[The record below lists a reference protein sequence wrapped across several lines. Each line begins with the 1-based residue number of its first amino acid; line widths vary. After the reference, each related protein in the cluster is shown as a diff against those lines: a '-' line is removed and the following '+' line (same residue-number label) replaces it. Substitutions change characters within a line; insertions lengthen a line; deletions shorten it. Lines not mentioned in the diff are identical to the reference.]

1 MSAAAAQPATLRP
14 PPTGLR
20 FWLSD
25 AGQGRLRLWTG
36 LVLFTFA
43 ATHLL
48 NHGIGLVSLDAVE
61 AARPWFLAFWRAL
74 PAELALYLS
83 LVLHPLLAL
92 IRLWRRRGLARPW
105 IEWLQIVLGV
115 MIPGWLTVHVI
126 ANGVTHRLWGH
137 EDSYTFEL
145 DIIWPHGMTF
155 QTQLTALVWIHGCI
169 GIWRWLRLKPWFV
182 ATRAP
187 LLALAV
193 LIPTLAV
200 LGTISAG
207 RDFAARKAADP
218 GWLERVALEERWPPW
233 AERDRLIFAPERAVQ
248 TVFLALLGLLV
259 AARGARSLLELRGRR
274 VRVLYD
280 GGVAVRGI
288 RGMTLLEMSR
298 VGGVPHA
305 SVCGGRGR
313 CSTCRVRIVEGAPS
327 LPPPAPEEQRVLE
340 RIYATQDVRLACQ
353 IRPTGALSIVRL
365 APADAGLRAVL
376 KRLDTD
382 LGREVEL
389 AVMFADLRGFTR
401 LAEGRLPYDTVFL
414 LNRYFHEMGAAI
426 EAAGGRVDKFIGDGI
441 MALFGIGGTPEEAA
455 RSALAAA
462 RAMAHRLDALNVEL
476 AGDLREP
483 LRIGIGLH
491 LGPAI
496 IGEMGYG
503 RTVSLTAIGDTVNI
517 ASRLE
522 PMTKELAAQ
531 LVVSQ
536 RLVQRSGLSWD
547 GATPIE
553 VDLRG
558 REGRISVLAIIDAR
572 TLPGA
577 EPPTLGLAQRLRQG
591 LVSVVRRVA

>member
-1 MSAAAAQPATLRP
+1 MSPPAAQPATVRP
-14 PPTGLR
+14 PPTGIR

-25 AGQGRLRLWTG
+25 AGQARLRLWTG

-48 NHGIGLVSLDAVE
+48 NHGIGLVSLAAVE

-92 IRLWRRRGLARPW
+92 FRLWRRRGLAVPW

-126 ANGVTHRLWGH
+126 ANGVTHRIWGH
-137 EDSYTFEL
+137 EDSYAFEL
-145 DIIWPHGMTF
+145 DIIWPDGMGF
-155 QTQLTALVWIHGCI
+155 QTQLTALVWVHGCI
-169 GIWRWLRLKPWFV
+169 GMWRWLRLKPWFV
-182 ATRAP
+182 AARAP

-207 RDFAARKAADP
+207 RDFAARKAVDP
-218 GWLERVALEERWPPW
+218 GWLDRVALEERWPPW
-233 AERDRLIFAPERAVQ
+233 AERDRLIFEPERAVQ
-248 TVFLALLGLLV
+248 NLLVALLGLLV
-259 AARGARSLLELRGRR
+259 AARGARWVLDLRGRR
-274 VRVLYD
+274 VRILYD
-280 GGVAVRGI
+280 GGGAVRGI
-288 RGMTLLEMSR
+288 KGMTLLDMSR
-298 VGGVPHA
+298 VAGVAHA

-313 CSTCRVRIVEGAPS
+313 CSTCRVRIVEGAAS
-327 LPPPAPEEQRVLE
+327 LPPPAPDERRVLE
-340 RIYATQDVRLACQ
+340 RINATPDVRLACQ
-353 IRPTGALSIVRL
+353 IRPTAALSIVRL
-365 APADAGLRAVL
+365 APANAGLRAVL
-376 KRLDTD
+376 KRLDPD
-382 LGREVEL
+382 LGREVDL

-401 LAEGRLPYDTVFL
+401 LAEGRLPYDTVFI

-426 EAAGGRVDKFIGDGI
+426 ETAGGRVDKFIGDGI
-441 MALFGIGGTPEEAA
+441 MALFGIGETPEAGA
-455 RSALAAA
+455 RSSLAAA
-462 RAMAHRLDALNVEL
+462 RAMAHRLDALNAEL

-531 LVVSQ
+531 LIVSQ
-536 RLVQRSGLSWD
+536 RLVLRSGLTLD
-547 GATPIE
+547 GVTPIE

-558 REGRISVLAIIDAR
+558 REGRIAVLAVIDAR
-572 TLPGA
+572 TLPGG
-577 EPPTLGLAQRLRQG
+577 EPPMPGLAQRLRQR
-591 LVSVVRRVA
+591 LVSVARRVA